1 MPEPEPV
8 TNNDDRLMIE
18 IQAGNSCAFEELV
31 DCYQAPL
38 IGFFFRN
45 TRDRQMSEDLTQET
59 LLRVYSQS
67 WDYLPMGRF
76 RGWMYRIAR
85 NLMIDSIRR
94 QSHDALIRA
103 VQSRDED
110 DNALARLVGEVVSP
124 EDQTHVK
131 ELAQIVDN
139 LLQQLPELQRTTFV
153 MHHYAGLT
161 LSEVA
166 DATETTT
173 STAKSRL
180 RLAREKLQ
188 EKLLSRGVR
197 GPAEEY

>member
-1 MPEPEPV
+1 
-8 TNNDDRLMIE
+8 
-18 IQAGNSCAFEELV
+18 
-31 DCYQAPL
+31 
-38 IGFFFRN
+38 
-45 TRDRQMSEDLTQET
+45 
-59 LLRVYSQS
+59 
-67 WDYLPMGRF
+67 
-76 RGWMYRIAR
+76 MYRIAR

-94 QSHDALIRA
+94 QSHDALIKA
-103 VQSRDED
+103 VQSRNED

-124 EDQTHVK
+124 EDRAHFREMAKT
-131 ELAQIVDN
+131 VDE

-180 RLAREKLQ
+180 RLAREKLR
-188 EKLLSRGVR
+188 EKLLERGVT
-197 GPAEEY
+197 GTTTDSLGSDQSNNH